1 MEERSMK
8 RVAAICLA
16 LLLMCADAM
25 ALTLRNFNEYAMD
38 VDEALAEIYIHPL
51 HEEPNCINSRPAL
64 PSARRTASQS
74 FPARHRT
81 RNIIRPS
88 AYMEATAGF
97 ATVTRSPNRKSG
109 EWTRSFLS
117 GMTCAHTF
125 RYSTPC
131 SYWARKGR
139 A

>member
-1 MEERSMK
+1 MK
-8 RVAAICLA
+8 SVAAICLA

-51 HEEPNCINSRPAL
+51 HEEPELYQLAACFAISAENSVAVLSGPA
-64 PSARRTASQS
+64 PDEEYQNAISVYGSDGRFRYGYEIGESQ
-74 FPARHRT
+74 
-81 RNIIRPS
+81 
-88 AYMEATAGF
+88 
-97 ATVTRSPNRKSG
+97 KG

-117 GMTCAHTF
+117 GMTCAHFF

>member
-1 MEERSMK
+1 MK
-8 RVAAICLA
+8 SVAAICLA

-64 PSARRTASQS
+64 PSARRTASRS
-74 FPARHRT
+74 FPARRRT
-81 RNIIRPS
+81 RNIKMPS

-97 ATVTRSPNRKSG
+97 ATVTRSANHKRG
-109 EWTRSFLS
+109 NGHDLFYR
-117 GMTCAHTF
+117 G
-125 RYSTPC
+125 
-131 SYWARKGR
+131 
-139 A
+139 

>member
-1 MEERSMK
+1 MK

-16 LLLMCADAM
+16 LLLMCADGM

-51 HEEPNCINSRPAL
+51 HEEPELYQLAACFAISAENSVAVLSGPA
-64 PSARRTASQS
+64 PDEEYHKAISVYGSDGRFRYGYEIGESQ
-74 FPARHRT
+74 
-81 RNIIRPS
+81 
-88 AYMEATAGF
+88 
-97 ATVTRSPNRKSG
+97 KG